1 MTPDKSLFLG
11 IELPEKKK
19 EFCKSPV
26 CGGYNYFELV
36 VQKKNRPQ
44 WVGFSLY
51 MR

>member
-19 EFCKSPV
+19 FCNKPDY
-26 CGGYNYFELV
+26 GDDMYIDLV